1 MTRSIKPKVGV
12 FPVTVTADKSKAWAT
27 CHNSELFGCKPPFI
41 KRTLF
46 SINKKIYKVVLN

>member
-27 CHNSELFGCKPPFI
+27 CHNSELFGRKPPFI
-41 KRTLF
+41 KRTLL
-46 SINKKIYKVVLN
+46 SINKKFIKLF